1 MANDTKKN
9 GGKAKDHSKV
19 ADIRDTVSDRA
30 RDVVKGME
38 SNPIG
43 VLVGGLAVGLVAGA
57 MIPRSAREKTLL
69 EPVGKTL
76 AAGAVAAIGAAK
88 DTGKNEISSAL
99 KGKDAAKASLKTVL
113 DSVVTA
119 AKDAASNAKSKGA

>member
-1 MANDTKKN
+1 MANGTKN
-9 GGKAKDHSKV
+9 DGKKTKDHSKA
-19 ADIRDTVSDRA
+19 ADFT
-30 RDVVKGME
+30 RDVVKGVE

-43 VLVGGLAVGLVAGA
+43 VLVGGLAAGA
-57 MIPRSAREKTLL
+57 VVGALIPRSTREKKLL

-76 AAGAVAAIGAAK
+76 AAGAVAALGAAK
-88 DTGKNEISSAL
+88 TTGKNELSSAL

-119 AKDAASNAKSKGA
+119 AKDAASTAKSKGV

>member
-1 MANDTKKN
+1 MANGTKKAST
-9 GGKAKDHSKV
+9 KTKDHSRT
-19 ADIRDTVSDRA
+19 ADFT
-30 RDVVKGME
+30 RDVAKGME

-57 MIPRSAREKTLL
+57 MIPRSTREKDLL

-76 AAGAVAAIGAAK
+76 AAGAVAAMGAAK
-88 DTGKNEISSAL
+88 TTGKNELSSAL
-99 KGKDAAKASLKTVL
+99 KGKDAAKASMKTVL

-119 AKDAASNAKSKGA
+119 AKDAASTAKSKGA